1 MELYSYENY
10 KNTKY
15 QHKTLIKTINISLLS
30 DYSDN
35 AGRILS
41 KLKSYIIDVFT
52 KSKNGPRF

>member
-1 MELYSYENY
+1 MELYSYKNY